1 MLKSVCVQF
10 AEWDTMA
17 SLEGSKKKW
26 MSLKAGVL
34 SNGDKKWLTLTS
46 SCAPPI
52 RRLGSS
58 MRAPRTLDFWSAV
71 PDAAWSWPVLFCVL
85 RASLA
90 FLCVRLS
97 RKARGAPR
105 VTQLVGRHQKEN
117 NAPDRALTHAAGRQH
132 KQSRE
137 RGQATPSVKR
147 RMEHVKRRC
156 QAVLSSIH
164 PISSELRAAAVMML
178 NTGEPSKRARVATGT
193 YSHMPSAAMNPAPA
207 LAPISS
213 ESSSAESSSA
223 SDWACPKC
231 TLLNSSV
238 RTHCRA
244 CQVKKHDRM
253 PFIPSDDDDADA
265 FAAPAARKKKPAAA
279 PAASGHQPKPLPR
292 DRTSLPSAAALPRD
306 RASLPSAAAPASA
319 GAPPQGTSEEP
330 VIVSDDDDDE
340 WDDAVGA
347 AS

>member
-1 MLKSVCVQF
+1 MLPVVAGPLLCVARVACF
-10 AEWDTMA
+10 
-17 SLEGSKKKW
+17 SL
-26 MSLKAGVL
+26 GVL
-34 SNGDKKWLTLTS
+34 VFS
-46 SCAPPI
+46 ST
-52 RRLGSS
+52 RR
-58 MRAPRTLDFWSAV
+58 AV
-71 PDAAWSWPVLFCVL
+71 RYTTRRRYCST
-85 RASLA
+85 
-90 FLCVRLS
+90 
-97 RKARGAPR
+97 K
-105 VTQLVGRHQKEN
+105 N

-137 RGQATPSVKR
+137 RGQATSSVKR

-244 CQVKKHDRM
+244 CQGLSAQVKKHDRM

-265 FAAPAARKKKPAAA
+265 FAAPAARKKKPAAT

-292 DRTSLPSAAALPRD
+292 DRASLPSAAALPRD
-306 RASLPSAAAPASA
+306 RASLPSAAAPALA
-319 GAPPQGTSEEP
+319 GAPPQGSSEEP

>member
-1 MLKSVCVQF
+1 VQPF
-10 AEWDTMA
+10 DPFEANPR
-17 SLEGSKKKW
+17 G
-26 MSLKAGVL
+26 
-34 SNGDKKWLTLTS
+34 
-46 SCAPPI
+46 
-52 RRLGSS
+52 RLLPA
-58 MRAPRTLDFWSAV
+58 RAVEAC
-71 PDAAWSWPVLFCVL
+71 FCVEK
-85 RASLA
+85 S
-90 FLCVRLS
+90 S
-97 RKARGAPR
+97 RDG
-105 VTQLVGRHQKEN
+105 VTQLVGRLQKEN

-137 RGQATPSVKR
+137 RGQATSSVKR

-244 CQVKKHDRM
+244 CQSSQVKKHDRM

-319 GAPPQGTSEEP
+319 GAPPQGSSEEP